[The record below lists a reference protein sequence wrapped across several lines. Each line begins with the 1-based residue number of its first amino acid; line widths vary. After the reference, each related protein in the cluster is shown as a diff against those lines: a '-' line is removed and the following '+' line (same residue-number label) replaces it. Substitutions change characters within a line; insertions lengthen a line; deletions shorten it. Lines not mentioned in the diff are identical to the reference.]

1 MLNIRLSKI
10 LLQLDAIRYLRY
22 VSHKHMSALTEE
34 RLRIAKDREM
44 LDSTFAQVGTSLNT
58 VNDVAELKEANA
70 TKFILFFISVASL
83 FGVLLEGD
91 GTAPVF
97 SMISRDW
104 GEGVAVSLVAITCA
118 GIIFGLYMLIKLTV
132 RWQQQRKRRKQKF

>member
-1 MLNIRLSKI
+1 
-10 LLQLDAIRYLRY
+10 
-22 VSHKHMSALTEE
+22 
-34 RLRIAKDREM
+34 M
-44 LDSTFAQVGTSLNT
+44 LDSSFSQVGTSLNT

-97 SMISRDW
+97 AKISEDF
-104 GEGVAVSLVAITCA
+104 GEGTAVFLVVLTCL
-118 GIIFGLYMLIKLTV
+118 GIVYGLYKLIQLGV
-132 RWQQQRKRRKQKF
+132 RWYRQRKRRKKGF